1 MYKYIFNLNSYF
13 SKKIKAKCCGEA
25 KDDIKNLKS
34 KSEYERMEL
43 LGAPD
48 GSVRDNTG
56 TLDGDD
62 EEYSEEMSSD
72 VNEEEVEDVE
82 ETNLSPQKHISVS

>member
-1 MYKYIFNLNSYF
+1 
-13 SKKIKAKCCGEA
+13 
-25 KDDIKNLKS
+25 
-34 KSEYERMEL
+34 MEL

-48 GSVRDNTG
+48 GSVSDNTG

-62 EEYSEEMSSD
+62 EEYSEEMFSD

-82 ETNLSPQKHISVS
+82 ETNLSPQKHISVSY